1 MTRRS
6 AVRRRSKWPG
16 PWALPFLQ
24 PARPAALGV
33 WRQPPGRV
41 RRGPK
46 GALSRRL
53 SAPAATMT
61 RTRASR
67 WWQSSSVT
75 LFAAAAVSVRFR
87 VAGCVAPRAGA
98 GRWAA
103 LPPPTLA
110 GSPGRCEARG
120 AVGDFRDA
128 PSRPALSRAASQH
141 RPRVGAHACE
151 TCAGLGARGA
161 CGSDSASCAVG
172 RPSLVGAAASLRCGG
187 GHVLRQPC
195 GVKQTPASGVLCPW
209 GA

>member
-1 MTRRS
+1 MGTS
-6 AVRRRSKWPG
+6 
-16 PWALPFLQ
+16 F
-24 PARPAALGV
+24 PAAGAACGPGRV
-33 WRQPPGRV
+33 ASAPGRV

-53 SAPAATMT
+53 PAPAVTMT

-187 GHVLRQPC
+187 RGGHVLRQPC
-195 GVKQTPASGVLCPW
+195 GVKQTPASGALCPW

>member
-1 MTRRS
+1 MAG
-6 AVRRRSKWPG
+6 AVGTS
-16 PWALPFLQ
+16 F
-24 PARPAALGV
+24 PAAGAACGPGRV
-33 WRQPPGRV
+33 ASAPGRV

-67 WWQSSSVT
+67 WWQSSSGT

-98 GRWAA
+98 GRGGG
-103 LPPPTLA
+103 P
-110 GSPGRCEARG
+110 
-120 AVGDFRDA
+120 
-128 PSRPALSRAASQH
+128 PSRPQHWPGPQDAARRGAPWATSETRRLGLRCPELPPSIDRASGRTPVRH
-141 RPRVGAHACE
+141 VRVW
-151 TCAGLGARGA
+151 GLGVRAGRTPRPAQWGARPLSG
-161 CGSDSASCAVG
+161 
-172 RPSLVGAAASLRCGG
+172 LRLLCVVGG

-195 GVKQTPASGVLCPW
+195 GVKQTLASGALCPW